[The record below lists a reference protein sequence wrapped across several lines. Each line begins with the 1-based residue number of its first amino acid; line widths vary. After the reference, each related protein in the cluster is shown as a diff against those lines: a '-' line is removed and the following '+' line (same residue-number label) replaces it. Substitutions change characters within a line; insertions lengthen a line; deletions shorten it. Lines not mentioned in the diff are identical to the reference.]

1 MVKLTMEDSKLV
13 FAVFVIIVIIQR
25 LLLSVTE
32 SPDLHKKT
40 VEMAGDGVD
49 QPGRQGK

>member
-1 MVKLTMEDSKLV
+1 MVKLAVEDSKLV
-13 FAVFVIIVIIQR
+13 FAVFVIIVIFQR

-40 VEMAGDGVD
+40 VKMAGDRVD